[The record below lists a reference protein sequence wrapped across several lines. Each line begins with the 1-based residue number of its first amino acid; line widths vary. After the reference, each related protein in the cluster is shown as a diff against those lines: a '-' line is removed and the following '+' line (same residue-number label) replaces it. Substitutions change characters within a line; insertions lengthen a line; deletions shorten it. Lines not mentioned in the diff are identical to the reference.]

1 VALQELQDFLI
12 ELRDLLIDGRV
23 RAPFKD
29 QPLRITNITVQL
41 IRKTCGGRLV
51 GSSECDLR
59 RRRDPTKLRRDN
71 FGAYRVSDP

>member
-1 VALQELQDFLI
+1 VALKELQGLLI
-12 ELRDLLIDGRV
+12 ELRNLLIDGRV
-23 RAPFKD
+23 RTPFKG
-29 QPLRITNITVQL
+29 QPLLRTNITVQL

-59 RRRDPTKLRRDN
+59 RRRDRTKLRRDN